1 MERGRCPLSHDV
13 FHGSKL
19 GPEPCLQPIQGPD
32 LSPVLPPHGDLAQ
45 VNRNVIIADRAVTA
59 MRRIVNHLQGASLI
73 GAEKAKDE
81 MLARISS
88 LGRNATPAD
97 ARKAR
102 FDTLPGDIRS
112 ILAHNHRIYYLIE
125 DNRIVVLDVILDAEV
140 HSKESE

>member
-1 MERGRCPLSHDV
+1 M
-13 FHGSKL
+13 
-19 GPEPCLQPIQGPD
+19 
-32 LSPVLPPHGDLAQ
+32 
-45 VNRNVIIADRAVTA
+45 NRNVIIADRAVTA